1 MKCRGGRIKLGNKVS
16 VILIGSNIFDEVL
29 LEKVWSIKPFEIII
43 VLSNEDNSKFIST
56 VKSKS
61 CQIVISD
68 GIQDNNGY
76 VSALNK
82 ANGDIILFLD
92 SRLSSITSEE
102 IKKFLEPLTNQQAD
116 VVLNNLIPNFIK
128 TRSKQWPD
136 PIRLC
141 KEVYNDSLGQ
151 KSLYI
156 DTLLSFPH
164 AYNQQVKN
172 QLGIDC
178 FVNLAVAH
186 MRILEHGFKIARPV
200 SINISSLER
209 LYTPEQAHFSVPLT
223 ELEQKEIKLF
233 LEGWDNWFRIH
244 GNRGNYHDSGRRRDI
259 VIDIKKNNNLSHYA
273 KIYEGTGRTSSLY
286 KGKQLSIIIP
296 VQNEEATIAAV
307 LSQARYA
314 EPLEI
319 IVVVNGS
326 TDKTEEIARSYGTTV
341 IVFKEALGIDVGRA
355 IGASI
360 AKGDI
365 LLFIDADFPISSY
378 DLKQYALAVSSGVD
392 IALNNLNIEH
402 FPLYVVNLYKYLL
415 NILCN
420 RKDLGVGSVVAIP
433 HAISKSCLNGIGWH
447 TLMNPNIAHVK
458 AILQGY
464 TISNVHFV
472 DVMSPNKIRPDQHF
486 SSSGHPKA
494 VLRINGDHLEAIA
507 YLLDKSR
514 KN

>member
-1 MKCRGGRIKLGNKVS
+1 MGNKVS
-16 VILIGSNIFDEVL
+16 VILIGANFFDEVL
-29 LEKVWSIKPFEIII
+29 LEKVWSIKPFEII
-43 VLSNEDNSKFIST
+43 VVFSNKENSKFIST

-82 ANGDIILFLD
+82 ASGDIILFLD

-102 IKKFLEPLTNQQAD
+102 IYKFLEPLTNQQAD
-116 VVLNNLIPNFIK
+116 VVLNNLTPNFLK

-151 KSLYI
+151 NSLII

-233 LEGWDNWFRIH
+233 LEGWDNWFQIH

-259 VIDIKKNNNLSHYA
+259 VIDIKKNNNLLNYA

-286 KGKQLSIIIP
+286 NGKQLSIIIP

-326 TDKTEEIARSYGTTV
+326 TDQTEEIARSYGTTV
-341 IVFKEALGIDVGRA
+341 IVFDEALGIDVGRA

-378 DLKQYALAVSSGVD
+378 DLQQYAFAVSNGVD

>member
-1 MKCRGGRIKLGNKVS
+1 MVNKVS

-29 LEKVWSIKPFEIII
+29 LEKVWSIKPFEIIV
-43 VLSNEDNSKFIST
+43 VLSNEENSEFISA

-68 GIQDNNGY
+68 GNQDNNGY

-82 ANGDIILFLD
+82 AKGEIILFLD
-92 SRLSSITSEE
+92 SRLSSISSEE
-102 IKKFLEPLTNQQAD
+102 INKFLEPLTNKQAD
-116 VVLNNLIPNFIK
+116 VVLNNLIPNVLK
-128 TRSKQWPD
+128 TRNKQWPD

-141 KEVYNDSLGQ
+141 KEVYNDSLGHN
-151 KSLYI
+151 SLYI

-164 AYNQQVKN
+164 AYSQQVKN
-172 QLGIDC
+172 KLGIDC
-178 FVNLAVAH
+178 FFNLAVAH
-186 MRILEHGFKIARPV
+186 MQILEHGFKIARPIYV
-200 SINISSLER
+200 NISSIER
-209 LYTPEQAHFSVPLT
+209 QYTREQSHFSVPLT
-223 ELEQKEIKLF
+223 EWEQEHIKLF
-233 LEGWDNWFRIH
+233 LEGWGNWFQIH
-244 GNRGNYHDSGRRRDI
+244 GNRGNYHDSGRRRDL
-259 VIDIKKNNNLSHYA
+259 VVDIKKNNNLSKYA

-286 KGKQLSIIIP
+286 NGKQLSIIIP
-296 VQNEEATIAAV
+296 AQNEEATIAAV
-307 LSQARYA
+307 LTQARYA

-326 TDKTEEIARSYGTTV
+326 TDNTEEIARIFGTTV
-341 IVFKEALGIDVGRA
+341 VVFEEALGIDVGRA
-355 IGASI
+355 FGASI

-365 LLFIDADFPISSY
+365 LLFIDADFPIPSY
-378 DLKQYALAVSSGVD
+378 DLQQFALAVSNGVD
-392 IALNNLNIEH
+392 VALNKLNFED
-402 FPLYVVNLYKYLL
+402 FPLYVVNQYKYLL
-415 NILCN
+415 NIICK

-433 HAISKSCLNGIGWH
+433 HAISKSCLNGIGWY

-507 YLLDKSR
+507 YLLDNSI
-514 KN
+514 N